1 MTAGD
6 GREDLA
12 TNISLRTIGR
22 IRTPFRAGNGTP
34 IQPAYAR
41 GAEGQVIV
49 DDRFADALDDIE
61 GFERVW
67 LIYWMDRVVAFQPRV
82 VPYRDTHEH
91 GLFATRS
98 PCRPNPIG
106 LSVVR
111 LLSREACVLRI
122 ADVDILDDTP
132 LLDIKPYVP
141 EFDAHPSSRAGWF
154 ETGGVDCRVADGR
167 FHPPFDSS
175 GDSLCKF

>member
-1 MTAGD
+1 
-6 GREDLA
+6 
-12 TNISLRTIGR
+12 LRLGQDHPRVEINLRVIGR
-22 IRTPFRAGNGTP
+22 IRTPFVQATGTP
-34 IQPAYAR
+34 IQPTYAQ

-49 DDRFADALDDIE
+49 DDPFAAALDDIE

-67 LIYWMDRVVAFQPRV
+67 LVYWMDRVVAFRPRV
-82 VPYRDTHEH
+82 VPYRDTRER

-111 LLSREACVLRI
+111 LVRRDERVLHV

-141 EFDAHPSSRAGWF
+141 EFDAHPSSKSGWLDAC
-154 ETGGVDCRVADGR
+154 GRDRRIADGR
-167 FHPPFDSS
+167 FREAADPTHGRRP
-175 GDSLCKF
+175 